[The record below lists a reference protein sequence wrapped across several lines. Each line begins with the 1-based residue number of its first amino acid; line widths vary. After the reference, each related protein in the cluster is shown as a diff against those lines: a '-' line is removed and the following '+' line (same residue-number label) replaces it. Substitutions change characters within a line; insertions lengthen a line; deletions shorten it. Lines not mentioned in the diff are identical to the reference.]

1 MLVFIKV
8 RNLNIFSQLFK
19 MMLTVNDLIS
29 KELSSML
36 IKQDINMLF
45 LVTTLMKIDYFSN
58 LQ

>member
-1 MLVFIKV
+1 MSVFIKV

-45 LVTTLMKIDYFSN
+45 SVTTLMKIDYFSN